1 MAACPRFSIQFVRL
15 LIARIWRAGALADPD
30 SLVSLVMSLRRGSTL
45 VDFAGGLLFFGE
57 LNGRQNIPAVIAV
70 LIGIVLTVLG

>member
-1 MAACPRFSIQFVRL
+1 
-15 LIARIWRAGALADPD
+15 
-30 SLVSLVMSLRRGSTL
+30 MSLRRGSTL